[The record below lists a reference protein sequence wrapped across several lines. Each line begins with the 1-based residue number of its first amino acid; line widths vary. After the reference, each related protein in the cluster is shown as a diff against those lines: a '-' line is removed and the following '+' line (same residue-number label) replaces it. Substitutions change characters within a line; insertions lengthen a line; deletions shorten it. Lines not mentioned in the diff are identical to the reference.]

1 MMPVGQ
7 DLYGH
12 CAACCPSLPAQ
23 LRLVCYVVF
32 LSIVEISLEV
42 GKLFPPYIT
51 GACNGYINCDSESC
65 QEVTPVEAP
74 TFDDRTFSIDCK
86 YLHLFLFV
94 IFLVHAKKFSIL
106 VTSDKLLWIALW
118 CTSNVAAAS
127 PGQERH
133 ARDAWHEIRRL
144 PPTRV
149 EGDYSIFEHHHVRT
163 NRKTGEHYTLSYK
176 LRRHRS
182 LYVNLDDKGLNIQQ
196 VFCTEDTLR
205 LVVASEMALEA
216 ELKLWTYPDSTV
228 GRLVYGGQRWGC
240 GVGKSTP
247 TGSPL
252 FRSMTG
258 PAFFNATNKTF
269 IIPTHEA
276 SPFAFFGSGNMHYFS
291 NESTGLET
299 DYQEG
304 ISGDYN
310 EFRRSET
317 GYEEGNSKDSRRRM
331 ENIVDNTDVDH
342 PGQGAKNRAYGKFP
356 EVEDEW
362 GLGGDFEFNYNYN
375 KETQTADTQRII
387 LADTSDYNIYCDT
400 CYMYLKVGV
409 GFEFQTEAFS
419 LAPSYLVYMKI
430 WVGGTATYSFNG
442 NMEAK
447 RKVTYSPEATTNNFL
462 LNAKDNKRISQST
475 NFRSLNIINFPDLM
489 GQDFSRSGFL
499 WKQIYPVAGIEMSAG
514 IKLPVFASVAIDAS
528 DAGSVSKFSYYY
540 GKEEYGI
547 GYLNPNTQASECT
560 MSGCQSLKNSASTK
574 CDSSGW
580 CKISKSEHRQGGTE
594 PSSSFSGYVKATF
607 QIHPVVSMCL
617 FVTSTSCM
625 LSGFVE
631 TRISVLAEIPA
642 ARRSITSD
650 KTSAQ
655 ALTALMATSHR
666 TNGAGAEAAHLRSC
680 GSGKVKM
687 DLKVKMDMY
696 AWAKAELA
704 FGGQTLASVES
715 GVITVLLSDYYLMWS
730 GCASATAAPATIS
743 GSLCGA
749 SGSNASSSGTGGSS
763 ASSASKQVPAGS
775 NQCTL
780 ASGGRDAATM
790 SKIRRS
796 AANFTNF
803 SYGAHF
809 CVDDNLWIDKD
820 AKGCSYYEQN
830 PSFCSEF
837 LVRSYAN
844 SVGKSAEDACCV
856 CRGGTRVCQ
865 TQNWVFP
872 CFPPESK
879 VQSLSAGVIGAIVGG
894 IVGFLIVVAALY
906 YLWRRT
912 KISKADGGAST
923 LNAVIGFSPEDRPG
937 QLCESES
944 SVEQPPEFRQPA
956 ELVSVCFRRRLSL
969 CAFFCLSLS
978 ATYDDA

>member
-23 LRLVCYVVF
+23 LRPVCCVVF
-32 LSIVEISLEV
+32 LSIVKISLEV
-42 GKLFPPYIT
+42 GKLFPSYIT

-65 QEVTPVEAP
+65 QKVTPVEAP
-74 TFDDRTFSIDCK
+74 TFNDRNFSIDCK
-86 YLHLFLFV
+86 YLHVFLFV
-94 IFLVHAKKFSIL
+94 IFLVHAKKFPIL
-106 VTSDKLLWIALW
+106 VTSDKLLLWIALW
-118 CTSNVAAAS
+118 CTSNVATAS

-133 ARDAWHEIRRL
+133 ARDAWNEIRRL

-163 NRKTGEHYTLSYK
+163 NKKTGEYYTLSYK

-182 LYVNLDDKGLNIQQ
+182 LYVNLDDKSLNIQQ
-196 VFCTEDTLR
+196 VFCTEDALR

-216 ELKLWTYPDSTV
+216 QLKLWTYPESTV
-228 GRLVYGGQRWGC
+228 GRLIYGGQRWGC
-240 GVGKSTP
+240 GVSKSTP

-258 PAFFNATNKTF
+258 PAFFNAANKTF

-304 ISGDYN
+304 ISGDYT
-310 EFRRSET
+310 ESTRSET
-317 GYEEGNSKDSRRRM
+317 DLQEGTSKDSRRKM
-331 ENIVDNTDVDH
+331 ENVAANADVDH
-342 PGQGAKNRAYGKFP
+342 PGQGAKNRAFGKFP
-356 EVEDEW
+356 EGEDEW
-362 GLGGDFEFNYNYN
+362 GLGGDIEFNYNYN
-375 KETQTADTQRII
+375 KETQTADTQRIT
-387 LADTSDYNIYCDT
+387 LADTSDYSIYCDT
-400 CYMYLKVGV
+400 CYMYLNAGV

-419 LAPSYLVYMKI
+419 IAPSYLVYMKI

-462 LNAKDNKRISQST
+462 LNAKDKKRILEST
-475 NFRSLNIINFPDLM
+475 NFRSLNIINFPDLT
-489 GQDFSRSGFL
+489 GQDLSQTGFL
-499 WKQIYPVAGIEMSAG
+499 WKQNYMLAGIETSAG

-528 DAGSVSKFSYYY
+528 AAGSVSKMSYYSA
-540 GKEEYGI
+540 KEEYGI
-547 GYLNPNTQASECT
+547 GYLNPNTKASECT
-560 MSGCQSLKNSASTK
+560 MSGCQSLKNSESTK
-574 CDSSGW
+574 CESSGW

-594 PSSSFSGYVKATF
+594 PSSSFSGYAKATF

-617 FVTSTSCM
+617 FVTATSCM

-655 ALTALMATSHR
+655 ALTALVAASHG

-715 GVITVLLSDYYLMWS
+715 GVTTVFLSDYYLMWS
-730 GCASATAAPATIS
+730 GCATATAAPVTIS

-749 SGSNASSSGTGGSS
+749 SESTASSSSTGGSI

-775 NQCTL
+775 KQCTL
-780 ASGGRDAATM
+780 ASGGT

-809 CVDDNLWIDKD
+809 CVDDNLWTDKNG
-820 AKGCSYYEQN
+820 KGCSYYEQN
-830 PSFCSEF
+830 QAFCSEF
-837 LVRSYAN
+837 LVRFYAN
-844 SVGKSAEDACCV
+844 PVGKSAEDACCV

-894 IVGFLIVVAALY
+894 IVGFLIVLAAVY

-912 KISKADGGAST
+912 KISKEDTAAPT
-923 LNAVIGFSPEDRPG
+923 LNADIGFSPGDRPG
-937 QLCESES
+937 ELHESEP
-944 SVEQPPEFRQPA
+944 SVEQPPQVTQPA
-956 ELVSVCFRRRLSL
+956 ELVSVCFKRRLPL